1 MTWSHCPLQ
10 PRWVSRGQAL
20 TPQSP
25 GLHLPDRRPAPSTSV
40 AGRPAGLARGPRVR
54 AACVSG
60 WAEPENS
67 AAAAASVRG
76 GGRADSRLAGHQGNA
91 MSPAPP
97 WQEPELNVV
106 PVPGPGP
113 GQQCQAG
120 GGTAGGRTGGGQ
132 DRRGPTAAAP
142 GPLGIRLPLEL
153 GLAGALGRGAGSHLI
168 SGSPPAQAATTHL
181 WLRVPSLHQ
190 LCPRGGS
197 GRHVSD
203 RVWAQPGGCLHSAPR
218 CALGCPE
225 DGYPRCRQAQGPG
238 HTSCLRYPVAMGPGG
253 TLHLHP
259 QSEDETPGS
268 GLTGAPVS

>member
-1 MTWSHCPLQ
+1 MP
-10 PRWVSRGQAL
+10 
-20 TPQSP
+20 
-25 GLHLPDRRPAPSTSV
+25 
-40 AGRPAGLARGPRVR
+40 
-54 AACVSG
+54 
-60 WAEPENS
+60 
-67 AAAAASVRG
+67 G
-76 GGRADSRLAGHQGNA
+76 GGRHS
-91 MSPAPP
+91 
-97 WQEPELNVV
+97 
-106 PVPGPGP
+106 
-113 GQQCQAG
+113 
-120 GGTAGGRTGGGQ
+120 GGRDGGGQ
-132 DRRGPTAAAP
+132 DRRRPTAAAP
-142 GPLGIRLPLEL
+142 PEPCDLPQGPLGIRLPLEL

-225 DGYPRCRQAQGPG
+225 DGYPRRRQAEGPG

-268 GLTGAPVS
+268 GLTGAPVSQPRTLSAPGEVQTGEAACVSRGVLDSLGTCSEPGLGGPGRGDSRGLRVRAERVKQTHVALDSNPESKVNAHEPPLV